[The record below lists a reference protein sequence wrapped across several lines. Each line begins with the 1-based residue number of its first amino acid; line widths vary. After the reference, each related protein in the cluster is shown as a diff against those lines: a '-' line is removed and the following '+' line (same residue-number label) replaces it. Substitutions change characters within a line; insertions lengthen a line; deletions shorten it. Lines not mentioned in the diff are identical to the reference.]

1 MARDSEMQE
10 FIRSLFRG
18 RPDLSTLTHSIVR
31 QRFLAHVGRDRLEP
45 EEKQALKRLV
55 EEELLKMQVDEAGTR
70 KKLDLTK
77 KVKRPPISSSE
88 PERKRFR
95 LNSES
100 ELSSAA
106 SSPGCFGSS
115 AKNRMAAAEV
125 SPAEKSPR
133 RASKKTME
141 SRDEEEQQRAPT
153 AKMGLE
159 EVVKDSSE
167 KEEEESSVKT
177 SKVRKE
183 ESSEE
188 EEEKEEEKKEFK
200 GRTRKKMRTK
210 KDKQTPGKASVIR
223 KQAKEESE
231 DSEEPA
237 QSMRRKGEGKKETRS
252 HQESEKESENE
263 KEEIPAM
270 NKESR
275 EEKKGEEGEE
285 EDGEEEEGEEGDKE
299 EEEEEGDEEE
309 EWKRRAMSSGGKR
322 LAWEERSFKHKSR
335 AGRPTGDWEDGGEEK
350 EKEATGSGD
359 NIGGDEK
366 LPVQRKSKDRAQ
378 CKGGKR
384 QSGSSEEDG
393 EDSWR
398 KVKLR
403 NKGTGKTAKAD
414 SINGEESDLER
425 EVSDSEAGGSPKGE
439 RKNRSSKKS
448 SKKGKTRSSSSSSS
462 DGSAE
467 PKGRKAVSGRRGED
481 HPAVMRLKR
490 YIRAC
495 GAYRNYKKLLG
506 SCHSHKERLSV
517 LRAELEALGMRGNP
531 SLEKC
536 RALKEQREEA
546 AEVASLDVANI
557 ISSSGRPRRRTAW
570 NPSGEAA
577 SSGEPYRR
585 TLDSDEERPHPP
597 PPDWSHMRGIISSD
611 GESN

>member
-1 MARDSEMQE
+1 MARDSGMQE
-10 FIRSLFRG
+10 FTRSLFRG

-31 QRFLAHVGRDRLEP
+31 QRFLAHVGRDHLEP

-106 SSPGCFGSS
+106 SSPDCFGSS

-133 RASKKTME
+133 RASKKAME
-141 SRDEEEQQRAPT
+141 SRDEEEQQRDPT

-167 KEEEESSVKT
+167 EEEEESSVKT
-177 SKVRKE
+177 SKVWKE

-188 EEEKEEEKKEFK
+188 EEEKEEEKKEEFK
-200 GRTRKKMRTK
+200 GRTRKKMMT
-210 KDKQTPGKASVIR
+210 KDKQTLGKASVSR

-237 QSMRRKGEGKKETRS
+237 QSMGRKGEGKKGTRS
-252 HQESEKESENE
+252 HQESEKESDND

-270 NKESR
+270 KKESR
-275 EEKKGEEGEE
+275 EEEKE
-285 EDGEEEEGEEGDKE
+285 E

-309 EWKRRAMSSGGKR
+309 EWERRATSSGGKR
-322 LAWEERSFKHKSR
+322 LAWEERSFKQKSR

-366 LPVQRKSKDRAQ
+366 LPVRRKSKDRAQ
-378 CKGGKR
+378 CKVGKR

-403 NKGTGKTAKAD
+403 NKSTGKTAKAD
-414 SINGEESDLER
+414 SINGEDSDLER

-462 DGSAE
+462 DGSPE
-467 PKGRKAVSGRRGED
+467 PKGRKAVSGRHGED